1 MKNALPTKFHS
12 RIPEVTTLMHP
23 EATASCSSGYRGRTA
38 VTEVL
43 EITTEIQELILQ
55 NASEEDFFAAARKNG
70 FVTIQEDAM
79 IKTLNH
85 SIPHE
90 EMLKFMTQVGEG
102 DSLESEDQLDVDNQS
117 SVELEQAIIESNDNR
132 FEKTTTR

>member
-1 MKNALPTKFHS
+1 
-12 RIPEVTTLMHP
+12 
-23 EATASCSSGYRGRTA
+23 
-38 VTEVL
+38 
-43 EITTEIQELILQ
+43 
-55 NASEEDFFAAARKNG
+55 
-70 FVTIQEDAM
+70 M

-117 SVELEQAIIESNDNR
+117 SVELEQAIIEGNDNR